1 MQHLAVRSDRQPPAF
16 AKNKYVL
23 KLELQCGTC
32 ESVSY
37 QLWSP
42 ILETEK
48 SAVDG
53 QMRWLSVYLQHACI
67 RDAGAH
73 PDWLLTPDRPDSV

>member
-1 MQHLAVRSDRQPPAF
+1 MQHLAVRSDQQLPAW
-16 AKNKYVL
+16 AKDKYVKTL
-23 KLELQCGTC
+23 GMQCGVC

-42 ILETEK
+42 ILETEQ
-48 SAVDG
+48 SEVDR
-53 QMRWLSVYLQHACI
+53 QMRWLSGYLARTCI

-73 PDWLLTPDRPDSV
+73 PNWFLTPDRQDEV